1 VKIGELQQ
9 LFHTELQEFYSV
21 TEIQSLFSYF
31 AEEYLQYNS
40 IQLKMNTEEIVEDS
54 VITRFNKALHE
65 LKSGKPYQQ
74 ILGKAYFYG
83 KVFFINENVLIP
95 RPETEEL
102 IELILSKI
110 SNDKEIKILD
120 IGTGSGCIAVTIAKH
135 LKNAVVYALDYSE
148 KALEIAKKNAVLHEV
163 NLHFIHQNY
172 LDTSL
177 SGSFDVIISNP
188 PYIGV
193 EEEVDI
199 HTGVKDF
206 EPMMALFAP
215 ENDVLAFY
223 RKIADDTVQK
233 LNDGGFIFLEINQ
246 KFGPETLALYRNKLS
261 EVHLLKDLSG
271 NDRMIWGKKQSEN
284 L

>member
-1 VKIGELQQ
+1 MKICELQQ
-9 LFHTELQEFYSV
+9 LFHTELQELYSV

-54 VITRFNKALHE
+54 VIAKFKLALHE

-83 KVFFINENVLIP
+83 EVFFVNENVLIP

-102 IELILSKI
+102 IELVLSKVP
-110 SNDKEIKILD
+110 NGKEIRILD

-163 NLHFIHQNY
+163 NLHLIHQNY
-172 LDTSL
+172 LDTAL

-199 HTGVKDF
+199 HKGVKDF
-206 EPMMALFAP
+206 EPVMALFAP

-223 RKIADDTVQK
+223 RKIADDTEEN

-271 NDRMIWGKKQSEN
+271 NDRMIWGTK
-284 L
+284 

>member
-1 VKIGELQQ
+1 MKIGELQQ

-40 IQLKMNTEEIVEDS
+40 IQLKMNKEEIVEDS
-54 VITRFNKALHE
+54 VITRFNEALHE
-65 LKSGKPYQQ
+65 LKSGKPHQQ